1 MSKSGTDLLVES
13 LMMCDVNTRM
23 KAVSKL
29 LASVITIKIMER
41 RLVLVYEGEE
51 EKVNKML
58 SNGWEIVKMSAS
70 VTNLGMQKP
79 SVCYLYMIKGK

>member
-1 MSKSGTDLLVES
+1 
-13 LMMCDVNTRM
+13 
-23 KAVSKL
+23 
-29 LASVITIKIMER
+29 MER

>member
-1 MSKSGTDLLVES
+1 
-13 LMMCDVNTRM
+13 
-23 KAVSKL
+23 
-29 LASVITIKIMER
+29 MER

-58 SNGWEIVKMSAS
+58 SNGWEIIKMSAS

-79 SVCYLYMIKGK
+79 SVCYLYMVKGIWVRVNS